1 LTKWKLVMSPPK
13 YVPDVASDPTKSGVD
28 EFVTFE
34 EFVPEASWVP
44 FLKIRRVVPDRV
56 TAKCTH

>member
-1 LTKWKLVMSPPK
+1 MSPPK

-34 EFVPEASWVP
+34 EFVPVASSVP

-56 TAKCTH
+56 TAKWTH